1 MTAALSDEAKDNHQF
16 SCTVSTLE
24 FAAKEFSHFIDVD
37 STE

>member
-1 MTAALSDEAKDNHQF
+1 MTVSLSDEAKDNCQL

-24 FAAKEFSHFIDVD
+24 FAAKEFSHFTDVD